1 MLIVDLQLS
10 IFSVLRFICLFLI
23 LPVRLSHYI
32 SHSLYYLCVC
42 VALSSQKLKPQKC
55 VLVRLIFG
63 GNNQILKVVYV
74 LIVMWSCFKQE
85 ATPPT
90 VFDQPLDS
98 YEC

>member
-1 MLIVDLQLS
+1 MYVSAI
-10 IFSVLRFICLFLI
+10 IFPTVCIN
-23 LPVRLSHYI
+23 
-32 SHSLYYLCVC
+32 CVC
-42 VALSSQKLKPQKC
+42 AALSSQKSKPQKC

-90 VFDQPLDS
+90 VFDQPLDFKCS

>member
-1 MLIVDLQLS
+1 M
-10 IFSVLRFICLFLI
+10 
-23 LPVRLSHYI
+23 
-32 SHSLYYLCVC
+32 C
-42 VALSSQKLKPQKC
+42 VALSSQKSKPQKC

-74 LIVMWSCFKQE
+74 LIMMRSCFKQE

-98 YEC
+98 LSVLMSADHKNTDIYSSHTQD